1 MSTNSA
7 AVWFSVEANA
17 DQLFHR
23 ILVTFNGSSTF
34 DGSNVSFYGV
44 PAYVPGS
51 EYNFGASSIIGPP
64 VNVDLEGV
72 FQNVLGQ
79 FIVNFDDAVT
89 GTITIGPPLTVPL
102 KAYPITGAGG
112 FVTIEPGQTSADFNF
127 PAQSGAAAPQ
137 LLNLDEAL
145 KQLR

>member
-7 AVWFSVEANA
+7 SVWFSVESNP
-17 DQLFHR
+17 DQDFHR
-23 ILVTFNGSSTF
+23 ILVTLNGSSTF

-51 EYNFGASSIIGPP
+51 EYNFGASSILGPP
-64 VNVDLEGV
+64 ANIDFEGV

-89 GTITIGPPLTVPL
+89 GTITIGAPLTVPL
-102 KAYPITGAGG
+102 KAYPISGATG
-112 FVTIEPGQTSADFNF
+112 FLTMEPGQTSADFNF

-137 LLNLDEAL
+137 LLSLDEAL